1 MNRSA
6 SQHARL
12 VSAPST
18 QRKQSVLRRLVSKSK
33 RQMEY
38 SPYANFSFDKDFK
51 GSYFEMLEFLT
62 PGTTFKIPWDGFPLK
77 KPSEGLERTASTYE
91 YGSKLE
97 TVPIA
102 GEHYVMCED
111 GSIQSC
117 EEPDKPIGWELV
129 KMPGTLFGIGWRVS
143 QVGFEPEECCPSI
156 LGRVEVT
163 PKGRGKIGSQIFKA
177 YAT

>member
-1 MNRSA
+1 MNRSV
-6 SQHARL
+6 SPHARL

-18 QRKQSVLRRLVSKSK
+18 QRKPSVLRRLGSRSK
-33 RQMEY
+33 RQMELI
-38 SPYANFSFDKDFK
+38 D
-51 GSYFEMLEFLT
+51 FLT
-62 PGTTFKIPWDGFPLK
+62 PGITFKIPWDGFPLK
-77 KPSEGLERTASTYE
+77 KPSEGLERTASTYH
-91 YGSKLE
+91 YGGSLE
-97 TVPIA
+97 TTPIA

-117 EEPDKPIGWELV
+117 EEPEKPIGWELV

-143 QVGFEPEECCPSI
+143 QVGFEPEECFVSI
-156 LGRVEVT
+156 LGRVEET